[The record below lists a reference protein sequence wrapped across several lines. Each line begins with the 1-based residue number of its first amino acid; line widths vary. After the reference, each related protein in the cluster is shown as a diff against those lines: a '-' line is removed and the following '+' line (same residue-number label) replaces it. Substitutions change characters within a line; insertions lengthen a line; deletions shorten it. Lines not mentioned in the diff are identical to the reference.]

1 MSVLGRLVVTRGQ
14 HVPQRAKALA
24 QALDAVRDQVC
35 RPRLNML
42 RQGDGVSVDVL
53 EAVADR
59 RPGVFGMVG
68 VVPFQG
74 AQQFLPDR
82 MVMGMTERPQTGRVQ
97 GLSFPVQPA

>member
-1 MSVLGRLVVTRGQ
+1 VTRGQ
-14 HVPQRAKALA
+14 DVPQRAKALA
-24 QALDAVRDQVC
+24 QALDAVRDQVG
-35 RPRLNML
+35 RPRLDML

-59 RPGVFGMVG
+59 RPGVFWMVG